1 MIVIDA
7 DAHVMESEQTWA
19 YLEPEFYARRPVVVT
34 LPEDTSLGVFNA
46 AWLIDEQIQVF
57 GASPAVGTR
66 SLRKSY
72 SLDSQNLWGTD
83 ARLQDMDQRK
93 TDYQVVHP
101 TFALLNLCED
111 VVLETALMR
120 SYNTFMAEK
129 YKESGGRLLYA
140 AMVPF
145 RSPELAVKEIQR
157 VVAMGGAVA
166 IYVRGLEWDR
176 PLHDRLFYPIYEEAQ
191 RHDLAISVHVG
202 SGSPKMRSVFSSQE
216 RIRGEEP
223 FWPGGMKRLIGP
235 MTVQFGFY
243 SLAETS
249 LSIDFPK
256 LRWGFLEA
264 TGSEWLL
271 GAVGALERAGKGH
284 SRRLFDE
291 GRIFV
296 SVEPSEDFAY
306 MANRFGSDFM
316 VFGSDMPH
324 QDEAAHG
331 NLVEEFSAPA
341 EKLGDEFKQ
350 KLFWRNAARL
360 YAFTPK
366 SFVPNPA

>member
-19 YLEPEFYARRPVVVT
+19 YLEPEYHARRPVVVT

-46 AWLIDEQIQVF
+46 AWLIDEKINVF

-66 SLRKSY
+66 SLKKRY
-72 SLDSQNLWGTD
+72 SLDSQNLWNAE
-83 ARLQDMDQRK
+83 ARLQDMNQRQ
-93 TDYQVVHP
+93 TDYQVIHP
-101 TFALLNLCED
+101 TFGLLNLCED
-111 VVLETALMR
+111 VELEAALMR
-120 SYNTFMAEK
+120 SYNTFLAK
-129 YKESGGRLLYA
+129 QYQESGGRLLYA

-157 VVAMGGAVA
+157 VAELGGAVA
-166 IYVRGLEWDR
+166 VYVRGLEWDR
-176 PLHDRLFYPIYEEAQ
+176 PLHDRSFYPIYEEAQ
-191 RHDLAISVHVG
+191 RHNLAISVHVG
-202 SGSPKMRSVFSSQE
+202 SGSPGMRNLFSTQA
-216 RIRGEEP
+216 RLRGEEP

-235 MTVQFGFY
+235 VTVQFGFY
-243 SLAETS
+243 SLAEST
-249 LSIDFPK
+249 LAVDFPN

-271 GAVGALERAGKGH
+271 GAVGALERAHKGH

-296 SVEPSEDFAY
+296 SVEPNEDLGY

-324 QDEAAHG
+324 QDEAAHS
-331 NLVEEFSAPA
+331 NLVDEFGPPA
-341 EKLGDEFKQ
+341 DKLGQEFKE

-360 YAFTPK
+360 YN
-366 SFVPNPA
+366 FVPQKFAPAAR